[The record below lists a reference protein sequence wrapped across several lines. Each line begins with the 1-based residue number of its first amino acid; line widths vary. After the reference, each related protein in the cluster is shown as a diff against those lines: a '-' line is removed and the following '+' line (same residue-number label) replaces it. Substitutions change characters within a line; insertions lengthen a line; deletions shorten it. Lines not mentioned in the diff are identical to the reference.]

1 MKKEQEKNY
10 FFDEIARKDLKR
22 INVEGDRIFVACR
35 EQQTYHHEPIY
46 ELAILNKDRTKALFC
61 TEEDFFSRRFFDTKD
76 IEFLEAQPLGEL
88 MDAELGILYSD
99 EIYMAR
105 FPAIEE
111 LNFRKLKLFGISFAK
126 LVDTNKKILVQ
137 QRKFVDRKE
146 KERREEPIIFDDFAR
161 DPSRVEP
168 AEITANPA
176 YGKSKQLG
184 ETRTEALLSQKK
196 QIAPQQGRVFHFDE
210 LSGHKCDG
218 DCQCHKPAQKP
229 AQKQEEAELAWL

>member
-1 MKKEQEKNY
+1 MRKEQENTY

-22 INVEGDRIFVACR
+22 INVEGERIFVACR
-35 EQQTYHHEPIY
+35 NNQTYHHEPIY

-61 TEEDFFSRRFFDTKD
+61 TEEDFFGRRFFDTKD
-76 IEFLEAQPLGEL
+76 LDFLEAQPLGEL

-99 EIYMAR
+99 EIFMAR

-111 LNFRKLKLFGISFAK
+111 LNFKKLKLFGISFAK

-146 KERREEPIIFDDFAR
+146 KERREETIIFDDFAR

-176 YGKSKQLG
+176 YGRSKKLG
-184 ETRTEALLSQKK
+184 ETRAQALVDQQKEK
-196 QIAPQQGRVFHFDE
+196 VAQEGRVFQFEE
-210 LSGHKCDG
+210 LNHECDG
-218 DCQCHKPAQKP
+218 KCQCKTAKKSEQ
-229 AQKQEEAELAWL
+229 EAELAWL

>member
-1 MKKEQEKNY
+1 MKKEQETTY

-22 INVEGDRIFVACR
+22 INVEGNRIFVVR
-35 EQQTYHHEPIY
+35 RDNQMYHHEPIF

-61 TEEDFFSRRFFDTKD
+61 TEEDFFSRRFYNTQNL
-76 IEFLEAQPLGEL
+76 EFLEAEPLGDL

-99 EIYMAR
+99 EIFMAR

-146 KERREEPIIFDDFAR
+146 KERAEEPIVLGDFER
-161 DPSRVEP
+161 DETRVEP
-168 AEITANPA
+168 VVITANPA
-176 YGKSKQLG
+176 YGRSKKLG
-184 ETRTEALLSQKK
+184 ETRTQSLIDQKN
-196 QIAPQQGRVFHFDE
+196 QIVPQEGRVFKFEDLKHE
-210 LSGHKCDG
+210 CNGE
-218 DCQCHKPAQKP
+218 CQCHKPEQKTT
-229 AQKQEEAELAWL
+229 QKQEEELAWL